1 MGLIK
6 QVMNVFEVIYDEAE
20 KEMLDETKYR
30 EMLNELYTKL
40 EDGEMEE
47 EEYEEREQQ
56 ILDKLKEIRE
66 YKRENEI
73 WV

>member
-56 ILDKLKEIRE
+56 ILDKLREIRE
-66 YKRENEI
+66 YKRDNGMLG
-73 WV
+73 